1 MRGSGDGRIFGPLVK
16 AFGRFGDLN
25 VSKTSCSDRKLEV
38 LNAKRRCVTSQV
50 LGVAPAE
57 EN

>member
-1 MRGSGDGRIFGPLVK
+1 M
-16 AFGRFGDLN
+16 
-25 VSKTSCSDRKLEV
+25 SKTSCSNRKLEV
-38 LNAKRRCVTSQV
+38 TNAKQRCVTSQV